1 MGVFHVFYIVQMV
14 PNRAKDH
21 IHMKTW
27 FFYKSSNFVSHGQ
40 QNKAEGLSYPA
51 IVYSLKVNN
60 RKKH

>member
-1 MGVFHVFYIVQMV
+1 MGAFHAFYIVQMV

-27 FFYKSSNFVSHGQ
+27 FFCKSSSFVSQGQ
-40 QNKAEGLSYPA
+40 QNKTEGLSYPA
-51 IVYSLKVNN
+51 NVYSFKVNN